1 LVFSA
6 YYIDKFR
13 YRLYAIG
20 VMAQVKQMPRTSI
33 AEGCCPG
40 VTAKVACAAEREA
53 KRWAAVFRA
62 LSDPTRLQILSL
74 VARNPGG
81 VCECNI
87 VDCTPLSQPT
97 ISYHVK
103 VLKEAGL
110 LDVEK
115 QGLWCFY
122 RLRRDVLGQVAAA
135 LSGLGR

>member
-1 LVFSA
+1 
-6 YYIDKFR
+6 
-13 YRLYAIG
+13 
-20 VMAQVKQMPRTSI
+20 MAQVKQMPTASI
-33 AEGCCPG
+33 VEGCCPG
-40 VTAKVACAAEREA
+40 VTAKVACGAEREA
-53 KRWAAVFRA
+53 KRWAAIFKA

-97 ISYHVK
+97 ISYHIK
-103 VLKEAGL
+103 MLTEAGL

-115 QGLWCFY
+115 HGLWCFY
-122 RLRRDVLGQVAAA
+122 RLRKDVLGQMGAA

>member
-1 LVFSA
+1 MNEAGQCGL
-6 YYIDKFR
+6 
-13 YRLYAIG
+13 G
-20 VMAQVKQMPRTSI
+20 SI
-33 AEGCCPG
+33 AQSCCPG
-40 VTAKVACAAEREA
+40 LAAAPARAA
-53 KRWAAVFRA
+53 KRWAAVFKA

-103 VLKEAGL
+103 VLREAGL

-115 QGLWCFY
+115 QGLWCRF
-122 RLRRDVLGQVAAA
+122 RLRKDVLGQAVAA
-135 LSGLGR
+135 LGGLGR

>member
-1 LVFSA
+1 
-6 YYIDKFR
+6 
-13 YRLYAIG
+13 
-20 VMAQVKQMPRTSI
+20 MAQAEQMPRRSI
-33 AEGCCPG
+33 LEGCCPG

-53 KRWAAVFRA
+53 RRWAAVFKA

-81 VCECNI
+81 VCECSI

-115 QGLWCFY
+115 QGLWCYF
-122 RLRRDVLGQVAAA
+122 RLRKDVVGQVVAA
-135 LSGLGR
+135 LSGLGG

>member
-1 LVFSA
+1 MNEVGEPALE
-6 YYIDKFR
+6 
-13 YRLYAIG
+13 
-20 VMAQVKQMPRTSI
+20 SI
-33 AEGCCPG
+33 ARSCCPG
-40 VTAKVACAAEREA
+40 LSAAAAGAA
-53 KRWAAVFRA
+53 KRWAAVFKA

-81 VCECNI
+81 VCECSI

-115 QGLWCFY
+115 QGLWCYF
-122 RLRRDVLGQVAAA
+122 RLRKDVVGQVVAA
-135 LSGLGR
+135 LSGLGG

>member
-1 LVFSA
+1 
-6 YYIDKFR
+6 
-13 YRLYAIG
+13 
-20 VMAQVKQMPRTSI
+20 MAQAKQMPRTSI
-33 AEGCCPG
+33 VEGCCPG
-40 VTAKVACAAEREA
+40 LTAKVACAVEEEA
-53 KRWAAVFRA
+53 KRWAAVFKA

-103 VLKEAGL
+103 VLAEAGL

-115 QGLWCFY
+115 HGLWHFY
-122 RLRRDVLGQVAAA
+122 RLRKDVLGQVAVA

>member
-1 LVFSA
+1 
-6 YYIDKFR
+6 
-13 YRLYAIG
+13 
-20 VMAQVKQMPRTSI
+20 
-33 AEGCCPG
+33 
-40 VTAKVACAAEREA
+40 
-53 KRWAAVFRA
+53 
-62 LSDPTRLQILSL
+62 
-74 VARNPGG
+74 

>member
-1 LVFSA
+1 MP
-6 YYIDKFR
+6 
-13 YRLYAIG
+13 YAIS
-20 VMAQVKQMPRTSI
+20 VMAKVNQMPRTSI
-33 AEGCCPG
+33 ADGCCPG
-40 VTAKVACAAEREA
+40 VAAEVACAAEREA
-53 KRWAAVFRA
+53 KRWAAVFKA

-87 VDCTPLSQPT
+87 VDCTPLRQPT

-115 QGLWCFY
+115 QGLWCHF
-122 RLRRDVLGQVAAA
+122 RLRKDVLGQVVAA

>member
-1 LVFSA
+1 M
-6 YYIDKFR
+6 
-13 YRLYAIG
+13 G
-20 VMAQVKQMPRTSI
+20 TVKEMPRASI
-33 AEGCCPG
+33 AKGCCPG
-40 VTAKVACAAEREA
+40 VAAGVAQGAEREA
-53 KRWAAVFRA
+53 ERWAAVFKA

-81 VCECNI
+81 VCECQI
-87 VDCTPLSQPT
+87 VGCTPLSQPT

-115 QGLWCFY
+115 QGLWCYF
-122 RLRRDVLGQVAAA
+122 RLGKDVLGQMVAA

>member
-1 LVFSA
+1 
-6 YYIDKFR
+6 
-13 YRLYAIG
+13 
-20 VMAQVKQMPRTSI
+20 MAQVKQTPRTSI
-33 AEGCCPG
+33 ADRCCPG
-40 VTAKVACAAEREA
+40 ATPKVACVAESEA
-53 KRWAAVFRA
+53 RRWAVVFRA

-110 LDVEK
+110 IDVEK
-115 QGLWCFY
+115 HGLWCFY
-122 RLRRDVLGQVAAA
+122 RLRKDALGQVVGA
-135 LSGLGR
+135 LGGLGG

>member
-1 LVFSA
+1 
-6 YYIDKFR
+6 
-13 YRLYAIG
+13 
-20 VMAQVKQMPRTSI
+20 MAQVKEMPRASI

-40 VTAKVACAAEREA
+40 LTARVACTAEREA
-53 KRWAAVFRA
+53 KRWAAVFKA

-74 VARNPGG
+74 VARDPGG
-81 VCECNI
+81 VCECHI

-115 QGLWCFY
+115 HGLWCFY
-122 RLRRDVLGQVAAA
+122 RLRKDALDKVAAA
-135 LSGLGR
+135 LSALGR

>member
-1 LVFSA
+1 
-6 YYIDKFR
+6 
-13 YRLYAIG
+13 
-20 VMAQVKQMPRTSI
+20 MTQVRQMPRTSI
-33 AEGCCPG
+33 AKGCCPG
-40 VTAKVACAAEREA
+40 VAAKVACAAETEA
-53 KRWAAVFRA
+53 KRWAAVFKA

-74 VARNPGG
+74 VARNPAG
-81 VCECNI
+81 VCECKI

-115 QGLWCFY
+115 QGLWCYF
-122 RLRRDVLGQVAAA
+122 RLRKDALGQVVAA

>member
-1 LVFSA
+1 
-6 YYIDKFR
+6 
-13 YRLYAIG
+13 
-20 VMAQVKQMPRTSI
+20 MAQVKEMPRASI
-33 AEGCCPG
+33 AKGCCPG
-40 VTAKVACAAEREA
+40 VAVNVACAAEREA
-53 KRWAAVFRA
+53 KRWAGVFKA

-87 VDCTPLSQPT
+87 VECTPLSQPT

-115 QGLWCFY
+115 HGLWCFY
-122 RLRRDVLGQVAAA
+122 RLRKDALGKVAAA